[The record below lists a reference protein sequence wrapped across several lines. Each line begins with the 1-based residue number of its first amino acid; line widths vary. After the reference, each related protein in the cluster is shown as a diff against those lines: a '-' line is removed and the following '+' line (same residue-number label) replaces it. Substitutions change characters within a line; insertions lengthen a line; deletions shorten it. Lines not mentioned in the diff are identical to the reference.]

1 MGIKHGQ
8 DQVEGQKFGAHRVG
22 LQIPLTGVGVAM
34 LFDKKWTV
42 DETTNLS
49 VFNGF
54 IVSLHNAL
62 KTRNASFTNRS
73 SRVS

>member
-1 MGIKHGQ
+1 MGIKHSQ
-8 DQVEGQKFGAHRVG
+8 DQVEGQKFGAHRVR
-22 LQIPLTGVGVAM
+22 LQIPLTGVGVTV
-34 LFDKKWTV
+34 LLDKKRTV
-42 DETTNLS
+42 NETTNLS
-49 VFNGF
+49 VFSGF